1 MTFTM
6 GNSDKTPAVVSVNP
20 IDLENQRNDITN
32 IVSHQGGKVTHITD
46 SGDEALQFVISH
58 QGKEVKVD
66 PETDKKL
73 LRKIDIHIIPLI
85 CLLYAV
91 QFMDKLSNSYASIMG
106 LRSDLNMHGDMYSWT
121 GSAFYIGYLAFE
133 FPCAV
138 ALQKFPLMTTV
149 SIFIIVWGVVLM
161 LHAVTNYAGFVALRT
176 LLGALESSVTPAFV
190 ILTGQWYKKSEN
202 FLRTAMWFSCNGL
215 GQIIGS
221 GVIAYQLH
229 ENMNS
234 YAMDAWRLIF
244 IITGSITIALA
255 AVIFV
260 HLPNKPTEAWF
271 LSEQEKVLVVE
282 RIRENQQGFG
292 NKHFKKYQ
300 LVEALTDI
308 KTWLYFFL
316 GVALQIPNGGMTN
329 CGSILL
335 NESLG
340 YSASKSLQIQ
350 MIPGAVEV
358 VGCILFA
365 YFYRFYPKRSL
376 WATTSYLI
384 GTLGLCLL
392 AFAKDHKAQFA
403 GYCLFNLI
411 PLVMI
416 CVLSSCASNVAGHTK
431 KVTVNAM
438 YLIGYCVG
446 NLIGPQTFIEE
457 QAPDYSGAK
466 VAMVVT
472 SCGGVAILITIW
484 VVMASENK
492 KKDAKAN
499 EYRDFE
505 KNENYEFAD
514 LTDKENPLFRYTL

>member
-1 MTFTM
+1 M
-6 GNSDKTPAVVSVNP
+6 
-20 IDLENQRNDITN
+20 
-32 IVSHQGGKVTHITD
+32 
-46 SGDEALQFVISH
+46 
-58 QGKEVKVD
+58 
-66 PETDKKL
+66 
-73 LRKIDIHIIPLI
+73 
-85 CLLYAV
+85 
-91 QFMDKLSNSYASIMG
+91 
-106 LRSDLNMHGDMYSWT
+106 
-121 GSAFYIGYLAFE
+121 
-133 FPCAV
+133 
-138 ALQKFPLMTTV
+138 
-149 SIFIIVWGVVLM
+149 
-161 LHAVTNYAGFVALRT
+161 
-176 LLGALESSVTPAFV
+176 
-190 ILTGQWYKKSEN
+190 
-202 FLRTAMWFSCNGL
+202 
-215 GQIIGS
+215 
-221 GVIAYQLH
+221 
-229 ENMNS
+229 
-234 YAMDAWRLIF
+234 
-244 IITGSITIALA
+244 
-255 AVIFV
+255 
-260 HLPNKPTEAWF
+260 
-271 LSEQEKVLVVE
+271 
-282 RIRENQQGFG
+282 
-292 NKHFKKYQ
+292 
-300 LVEALTDI
+300 
-308 KTWLYFFL
+308 
-316 GVALQIPNGGMTN
+316 ALQIPNGGMTN

>member
-6 GNSDKTPAVVSVNP
+6 KNSDKTPAVVSVNP

-66 PETDKKL
+66 PETDKTL

-106 LRSDLNMHGDMYSWT
+106 LRTDLNMHGDMYSWT

-190 ILTGQWYKKSEN
+190 ILTGQWYKKSEI

-282 RIRENQQGFG
+282 RISKGLE
-292 NKHFKKYQ
+292 
-300 LVEALTDI
+300 
-308 KTWLYFFL
+308 
-316 GVALQIPNGGMTN
+316 TN
-329 CGSILL
+329 T
-335 NESLG
+335 
-340 YSASKSLQIQ
+340 SKSI
-350 MIPGAVEV
+350 
-358 VGCILFA
+358 
-365 YFYRFYPKRSL
+365 S
-376 WATTSYLI
+376 
-384 GTLGLCLL
+384 
-392 AFAKDHKAQFA
+392 
-403 GYCLFNLI
+403 
-411 PLVMI
+411 
-416 CVLSSCASNVAGHTK
+416 
-431 KVTVNAM
+431 
-438 YLIGYCVG
+438 
-446 NLIGPQTFIEE
+446 
-457 QAPDYSGAK
+457 
-466 VAMVVT
+466 
-472 SCGGVAILITIW
+472 
-484 VVMASENK
+484 
-492 KKDAKAN
+492 
-499 EYRDFE
+499 
-505 KNENYEFAD
+505 
-514 LTDKENPLFRYTL
+514 